1 MTSNAWPPHHNTAA
15 ARAAVPQRADQ
26 PEAAIVPMRSE
37 HLAGAVRL
45 HQLLFPNEM
54 LAQLGPRAMLAL
66 YRTYLESPRC
76 IAFAA
81 VCNEAL
87 VGVVSGALGPGFIKE
102 VIRRHPWV
110 IASAAAV
117 RLLRA
122 PGAVRAIA
130 TFPRRGTD
138 PWPGDPA
145 QRFYWRMIMID
156 PEWRG
161 HGVVVPLVR
170 ALLREARQRGAR
182 EACSATYDHNLPMVW
197 VQKVFKFESR
207 VAGPGP
213 RYYRLD
219 LDRLS

>member
-1 MTSNAWPPHHNTAA
+1 
-15 ARAAVPQRADQ
+15 
-26 PEAAIVPMRSE
+26 MRSD

-54 LAQLGPRAMLAL
+54 LAQLGSRAVRAL

-76 IAFAA
+76 LAFAA
-81 VCNEAL
+81 VWDEAL
-87 VGVVSGALGPGFIKE
+87 VGVVCGAIGPGFIKE

-110 IASAAAV
+110 IASAAATQ
-117 RLLRA
+117 LLWA
-122 PGAVRAIA
+122 PGAVRGVVP
-130 TFPRRGTD
+130 FLRRGTD

-170 ALLREARQRGAR
+170 ALLHEARRRGAR

-197 VQKVFKFESR
+197 VQKVFGFEGR

-213 RYYRLD
+213 RHYRLD
-219 LDRLS
+219 LEKLR